1 MRNTMCLSTLM
12 MAWSRLRNATC
23 RPRGEERLR
32 RIRLSVVFYVLPCL
46 LPTAYCLLLSAF
58 CFLICG
64 TARAQDDV
72 VLRAMRDELA
82 RSMQQ
87 LQLEK
92 LEKPYFIAYRV
103 QEKNTTDVTASFG
116 ALLFSAST
124 RHRFLTVEVRVGSP
138 KLDNT
143 NFLSMSFLNRGGL
156 ARGFGGTAQLP
167 LEDNYKELRRQLWLA
182 TDSTYK
188 KALED
193 LSRKRA
199 ALQNKTGAEE
209 IADFSPQQ
217 PATVAEAQTPAK
229 IDAAQLETLARRL
242 SAVFKGSP
250 AIFTDSAHVMM
261 EQTYTRYVNSEGTTF
276 TRNTPMASV
285 VLLAATQAGEG
296 APLQDFLAAYG
307 HSMDDLPSPRELES
321 RALAMGQRLE
331 KLRSAT
337 LVEHYNGP
345 VLFEGQAA
353 AELFSQVIAPALLAA
368 RRPVSDLPQFD
379 LLSGRLENPYQDRLG
394 GRVLPDFMSVADD
407 PTLSRYQ
414 DEPLLG
420 ASRVDD
426 DGVPA
431 RRNVLVENGTLKTL
445 LATRNPIAGV
455 TQSTGSRRGGSVA
468 PSNLLV
474 TVTQGLSEETMKA
487 KLLSIVQQ
495 RGKPFGIVVERL
507 ANPMAAEA
515 QEMITSL
522 MSSVMPGQGGE
533 GSTQLALVAYKVFPD
548 GHEELVRNVAIDGLT
563 TASFKDIV
571 AASANALVYSTP
583 FISMKSSVFS
593 IFAGGSPAEAAA
605 PLVSFVVPSLLFDD
619 VTLKQPMKEIPK
631 PPLSSRPVGN

>member
-1 MRNTMCLSTLM
+1 MRPT
-12 MAWSRLRNATC
+12 RRRNALF
-23 RPRGEERLR
+23 GA
-32 RIRLSVVFYVLPCL
+32 L
-46 LPTAYCLLLSAF
+46 LFLLLAGSAV
-58 CFLICG
+58 
-64 TARAQDDV
+64 RAQDDV

-103 QEKNTTDVTASFG
+103 QEKNTADVMASFG
-116 ALLFSAST
+116 ALLSSAST

-156 ARGFGGTAQLP
+156 VGGFGGASQLP

-182 TDSTYK
+182 TDSAYK

-199 ALQNKTGAEE
+199 ALQNKTGAGE
-209 IADFSPQQ
+209 IPDFSAQQ
-217 PATVAEAQTPAK
+217 PATVTEAQTWAK
-229 IDAAQLETLARRL
+229 IDVAQLETLGRSL
-242 SAVFKGSP
+242 SAVFQGSP

-285 VLLAATQAGEG
+285 VLLAGTQAGDG
-296 APLQDFLAAYG
+296 APLRDFLAVYG
-307 HSMDDLPSPRELES
+307 HSIDNLPSPRDLES
-321 RALAMGQRLE
+321 RARAMGQRLE

-337 LVEHYNGP
+337 SVDHYNGP

-368 RRPVSDLPQFD
+368 RRPVSDAPQFE
-379 LLSGRLENPYQDRLG
+379 LFSGSMENPYQDRLG
-394 GRVLPDFMSVADD
+394 GRVLPDFLSVADD
-407 PTLSRYQ
+407 PTLSRFQ
-414 DEPLLG
+414 DQPLLG

-431 RRNVLVENGTLKTL
+431 RRTVLVENGTLKTL
-445 LATRNPIAGV
+445 LATRDPIAGV
-455 TQSTGSRRGGSVA
+455 TQSTGSRRGGTVA

-474 TVTQGLSEETMKA
+474 TATQGLSEEAMKA

-507 ANPMAAEA
+507 ASPMAAEA
-515 QEMITSL
+515 QDMMTSL
-522 MSSVMPGQGGE
+522 IGSIMPGQGGE
-533 GSTQLALVAYKVFPD
+533 GGTRLALVAYKVFPD
-548 GHEELVRNVAIDGLT
+548 GHQELVRNVAIDGVT
-563 TASFKDIV
+563 TASFREIV
-571 AASANALVYSTP
+571 AASVNPLVYSTP
-583 FISMKSSVFS
+583 FLNLKNSMFS
-593 IFAGGSPAEAAA
+593 IFAGGSQAEAAP
-605 PLVSFVVPSLLFDD
+605 PLVSFVVPSLLLDD
-619 VTLKQPMKEIPK
+619 VTLKRPMKEIPK
-631 PPLSSRPVGN
+631 PPLSSRPVGD

>member
-1 MRNTMCLSTLM
+1 
-12 MAWSRLRNATC
+12 LRGSFC
-23 RPRGEERLR
+23 
-32 RIRLSVVFYVLPCL
+32 F
-46 LPTAYCLLLSAF
+46 LLSAF
-58 CFLICG
+58 CLLFSEL
-64 TARAQDDV
+64 ARAQDDV

-103 QEKNTTDVTASFG
+103 QEKSTADVMASFG
-116 ALLFSAST
+116 AILASASN
-124 RHRFLTVEVRVGSP
+124 RNRFLTVEVRVGSP

-156 ARGFGGTAQLP
+156 AGGFGGASQLP
-167 LEDNYKELRRQLWLA
+167 FEDNYKELRRQLWLA
-182 TDSTYK
+182 TDSAYK

-209 IADFSPQQ
+209 IPDFSAQR
-217 PATVAEAQTPAK
+217 PATITEAQTPAK
-229 IDAAQLETLARRL
+229 IDVAQLEALARSL

-276 TRNTPMASV
+276 TRNTPVASV
-285 VLLAATQAGEG
+285 VLLAGTQAADG
-296 APLQDFLAAYG
+296 APLRDFLAAYG
-307 HSMDDLPSPRELES
+307 HSVVDLPPQRDLET

-337 LVEHYNGP
+337 LVDHYNGP

-353 AELFSQVIAPALLAA
+353 AELFSQVIAPALLAG
-368 RRPVSDLPQFD
+368 RLPLSDAPQFG
-379 LLSGRLENPYQDRLG
+379 LFSASLENPYQDRLG
-394 GRVLPDFMSVADD
+394 GRVLPDFLSVADD
-407 PTLSRYQ
+407 PTLNRYQ

-420 ASRVDD
+420 ARRVDD
-426 DGVPA
+426 DGVPT
-431 RRNVLVENGTLKTL
+431 RRTVLVENGTLSTL
-445 LATRNPIAGV
+445 LATRDPIAGV
-455 TQSTGSRRGGSVA
+455 TQSTGSRRGGTVA

-474 TVTQGLSEETMKA
+474 TVTQGLPEEAMKA

-507 ANPMAAEA
+507 ANPMAGEA
-515 QEMITSL
+515 QDVMMSL
-522 MSSVMPGQGGE
+522 MGSVMPGQGGE
-533 GSTQLALVAYKVFPD
+533 GPTRLALVAHKVFPD
-548 GHEELVRNVAIDGLT
+548 GHEELVRNVAIDGVT
-563 TASFKDIV
+563 AASFKDVV
-571 AASANALVYSTP
+571 AASASSLVYSTP
-583 FISMKSSVFS
+583 FLSMRNSMFS
-593 IFAGGSPAEAAA
+593 IFAGGSPVEAVA

-619 VTLKQPMKEIPK
+619 VTLKRPMKEIPK
-631 PPLSSRPVGN
+631 LPLSSRPVGN

>member
-1 MRNTMCLSTLM
+1 MKQAT
-12 MAWSRLRNATC
+12 SRK
-23 RPRGEERLR
+23 
-32 RIRLSVVFYVLPCL
+32 L
-46 LPTAYCLLLSAF
+46 LCAAFCLLLSAF
-58 CFLICG
+58 CLLISAP
-64 TARAQDDV
+64 ARAQDDV

-103 QEKNTTDVTASFG
+103 QEKNSTDVKASFG
-116 ALLFSAST
+116 ALLSSAST
-124 RHRFLTVEVRVGSP
+124 RNRFLTVEVRVGSP

-156 ARGFGGTAQLP
+156 AGGFGGTSQLP

-182 TDSTYK
+182 TDSAYK

-209 IADFSPQQ
+209 IPDFSSQQ
-217 PATVAEAQTPAK
+217 PATVTEAQTPAK
-229 IDAAQLETLARRL
+229 INVAQLETLARSL

-285 VLLAATQAGEG
+285 VLLAGTQAAEG
-296 APLQDFLAAYG
+296 APLRDFLAAYG
-307 HSMDDLPSPRELES
+307 HSIDDLPSPRDLES
-321 RALAMGQRLE
+321 RARAMGQRLE

-337 LVEHYNGP
+337 LVDHYNGP

-353 AELFSQVIAPALLAA
+353 AELFSQVIAPALLAV
-368 RRPVSDLPQFD
+368 RRPLSDTPQFE
-379 LLSGRLENPYQDRLG
+379 LFSGSLENPYQDRLG
-394 GRVLPDFMSVADD
+394 GRVLPDFLSVADD

-426 DGVPA
+426 DGVPT
-431 RRNVLVENGTLKTL
+431 RRTVLVENGTLKTL
-445 LATRNPIAGV
+445 LATRDPIAGV
-455 TQSTGSRRGGSVA
+455 AQSTGSRRGGTVA

-474 TVTQGLSEETMKA
+474 TVTQGLPEEALKA

-515 QEMITSL
+515 QDMMMSL
-522 MSSVMPGQGGE
+522 MSSIMPGQGGE
-533 GSTQLALVAYKVFPD
+533 GGTRLALVAYKVFPD
-548 GHEELVRNVAIDGLT
+548 GHEELVRNVAIDGVN
-563 TASFKDIV
+563 TASFKEIV
-571 AASANALVYSTP
+571 AASVNSLVYSTP
-583 FISMKSSVFS
+583 FLSMKTSMFS
-593 IFAGGSPAEAAA
+593 IFAGGSPAETAA

-619 VTLKQPMKEIPK
+619 VTLKRPMKEIPK
-631 PPLSSRPVGN
+631 LPLSSRPVGD

>member
-1 MRNTMCLSTLM
+1 MNPTR
-12 MAWSRLRNATC
+12 RRNA
-23 RPRGEERLR
+23 
-32 RIRLSVVFYVLPCL
+32 VFGAL
-46 LPTAYCLLLSAF
+46 LFLLLA
-58 CFLICG
+58 G
-64 TARAQDDV
+64 GAARAQDDV

-103 QEKNTTDVTASFG
+103 QEKNSTDVRASFG
-116 ALLFSAST
+116 ALLSSAST
-124 RHRFLTVEVRVGSP
+124 RNRFLTVEVRVGSP

-143 NFLSMSFLNRGGL
+143 NFISMSFLNRGGL
-156 ARGFGGTAQLP
+156 VGGFGGASQLP

-182 TDSTYK
+182 TDSAYK

-209 IADFSPQQ
+209 IPDFSPQQ
-217 PATVAEAQTPAK
+217 PATVTEAQTPAK
-229 IDAAQLETLARRL
+229 IDVAQLETLARSL

-285 VLLAATQAGEG
+285 VLLAGTQAAEG
-296 APLQDFLAAYG
+296 APLRDFLAAYG
-307 HSMDDLPSPRELES
+307 HSIDDLSSPRDLES
-321 RALAMGQRLE
+321 RARAMGQRLE

-337 LVEHYNGP
+337 LVDHYNGP

-368 RRPVSDLPQFD
+368 RRPVSDVPQFE
-379 LLSGRLENPYQDRLG
+379 LFSGSLENPYQDRLG
-394 GRVLPDFMSVADD
+394 GRVLSDFLSVADD
-407 PTLSRYQ
+407 PTLSRYR

-426 DGVPA
+426 DGVPT
-431 RRNVLVENGTLKTL
+431 RRTVLVENGTLKTL
-445 LATRNPIAGV
+445 LATRDPIAGV
-455 TQSTGSRRGGSVA
+455 AQSTGSRRGGTVA

-474 TVTQGLSEETMKA
+474 TVTQGLPEEAMKA
-487 KLLSIVQQ
+487 KLLSMVQQ

-507 ANPMAAEA
+507 ASPMAAEA
-515 QEMITSL
+515 QDMMMSL
-522 MSSVMPGQGGE
+522 MSSLMPGQGGE
-533 GSTQLALVAYKVFPD
+533 GGTRLALVAYKVFPD
-548 GHEELVRNVAIDGLT
+548 GHEELVRNVAIDGVN
-563 TASFKDIV
+563 TASFKEIV
-571 AASANALVYSTP
+571 AASVNSLVYSTP
-583 FISMKSSVFS
+583 FLSMKTSMFS
-593 IFAGGSPAEAAA
+593 IFAGGSPAETAP

-619 VTLKQPMKEIPK
+619 VTLKRPIREIPK
-631 PPLSSRPVGN
+631 LPLSSRPVGD

>member
-1 MRNTMCLSTLM
+1 MTKTPLEKLI
-12 MAWSRLRNATC
+12 AIA
-23 RPRGEERLR
+23 
-32 RIRLSVVFYVLPCL
+32 FCL
-46 LPTAYCLLLSAF
+46 LPSAFCLLLSVPV
-58 CFLICG
+58 
-64 TARAQDDV
+64 RAQDDV

-103 QEKNTTDVTASFG
+103 QEEDTADVTASFG
-116 ALLFSAST
+116 AVLASLSN
-124 RHRFLTVEVRVGSP
+124 RNRFLTVEVRVGSS

-156 ARGFGGTAQLP
+156 AGGFGGASQLP
-167 LEDNYKELRRQLWLA
+167 LEADYKELRRQLWLA
-182 TDSTYK
+182 TDSVYK

-209 IADFSPQQ
+209 IPDFSPQQ
-217 PATVAEAQTPAK
+217 PATVTEAQTPAK
-229 IDAAQLETLARRL
+229 IDVAQLETLARSL

-276 TRNTPMASV
+276 TRNTPVASV
-285 VLLAATQAGEG
+285 VLLAETQAAEG
-296 APLQDFLAAYG
+296 APLRDFLTAYG
-307 HSMDDLPSPRELES
+307 HSIDDLPSARDLES

-337 LVEHYNGP
+337 LVDHYNGP

-353 AELFSQVIAPALLAA
+353 AELFSQVIAPALLAG
-368 RRPVSDLPQFD
+368 RLPLSDTPQFG
-379 LLSGRLENPYQDRLG
+379 LFSASLENPYQDRLG
-394 GRVLPDFMSVADD
+394 GRVLPDFLSVADD

-426 DGVPA
+426 DGVPT
-431 RRNVLVENGTLKTL
+431 RRTVLVENGTLSTL
-445 LATRNPIAGV
+445 LATRDPIAGV
-455 TQSTGSRRGGSVA
+455 TQSTGSRRGGTVA

-474 TVTQGLSEETMKA
+474 TVNQGLPEEAMKA
-487 KLLSIVQQ
+487 KLLSMVQQ

-507 ANPMAAEA
+507 ANPMAGEA
-515 QEMITSL
+515 QDMMMSL

-533 GSTQLALVAYKVFPD
+533 GPTRLALVVYKIFPD
-548 GHEELVRNVAIDGLT
+548 GHEELVRNVAIDGVT
-563 TASFKDIV
+563 TASFKDVV
-571 AASANALVYSTP
+571 AASASSLVYSTP
-583 FISMKSSVFS
+583 FLSMRNSMFS

-605 PLVSFVVPSLLFDD
+605 PLVSFVVPSLLLDD
-619 VTLKQPMKEIPK
+619 VTLKRPMKEIPK
-631 PPLSSRPVGN
+631 LPLSSRPVGD

>member
-1 MRNTMCLSTLM
+1 
-12 MAWSRLRNATC
+12 
-23 RPRGEERLR
+23 
-32 RIRLSVVFYVLPCL
+32 VFGTFLF
-46 LPTAYCLLLSAF
+46 LLLA
-58 CFLICG
+58 G
-64 TARAQDDV
+64 GAARAQDDV

-103 QEKNTTDVTASFG
+103 QEKNTADVMASFG
-116 ALLFSAST
+116 AVLSSASA
-124 RHRFLTVEVRVGSP
+124 RYRFLTVEVRVGSP

-156 ARGFGGTAQLP
+156 AGSFGGASQLP

-182 TDSTYK
+182 TDSAYK

-209 IADFSPQQ
+209 IPDFSQQQ
-217 PATVAEAQTPAK
+217 PATITEAQTPAK
-229 IDAAQLETLARRL
+229 IDVAQLETSARSL
-242 SAVFKGSP
+242 SAVFNGSP

-276 TRNTPMASV
+276 TRNTPMARV
-285 VLLAATQAGEG
+285 VLLAGTQAADG
-296 APLQDFLAAYG
+296 APLRDFLAAYG
-307 HSMDDLPSPRELES
+307 HSIDDLPLPRDLES
-321 RALAMGQRLE
+321 RARAMGQRLE
-331 KLRSAT
+331 KLRSAP
-337 LVEHYNGP
+337 LVDHYNGP
-345 VLFEGQAA
+345 ALFEGQAA
-353 AELFSQVIAPALLAA
+353 AELFNQVIAPALLAG
-368 RRPVSDLPQFD
+368 RLPLSDTPQFE
-379 LLSGRLENPYQDRLG
+379 LFSATLENPYQDRLG
-394 GRVLPDFMSVADD
+394 GRVLPDFLSVADD

-431 RRNVLVENGTLKTL
+431 RRTVLVENGTLKTL
-445 LATRNPIAGV
+445 LATRDPVAGV
-455 TQSTGSRRGGSVA
+455 TQSTGSRRGGTVA

-474 TVTQGLSEETMKA
+474 TVNQGLPEEAMKA
-487 KLLSIVQQ
+487 KLLSMVQQ

-515 QEMITSL
+515 QDMMMSL
-522 MSSVMPGQGGE
+522 MGSIMPGQGGE
-533 GSTQLALVAYKVFPD
+533 GSTRLALVAYKVFPD
-548 GHEELVRNVAIDGLT
+548 GHEELVRNVAIDGVT
-563 TASFKDIV
+563 AASFKELV
-571 AASANALVYSTP
+571 AASVNSLVYSTP
-583 FISMKSSVFS
+583 FLSVKSSVFS

-619 VTLKQPMKEIPK
+619 VTLKRPMKEVPK
-631 PPLSSRPVGN
+631 LPLSSRPIGD

>member
-1 MRNTMCLSTLM
+1 MSKTTWRKLSSAAL
-12 MAWSRLRNATC
+12 
-23 RPRGEERLR
+23 
-32 RIRLSVVFYVLPCL
+32 
-46 LPTAYCLLLSAF
+46 CLLLSAF
-58 CFLICG
+58 CLLVSDP
-64 TARAQDDV
+64 ARAQDDV

-103 QEKNTTDVTASFG
+103 QEKNTADVLASFG
-116 ALLFSAST
+116 AVLASASV

-156 ARGFGGTAQLP
+156 ARGFRGVSQLP

-182 TDSTYK
+182 TDSAYK

-209 IADFSPQQ
+209 IPDFSAQQ
-217 PATVAEAQTPAK
+217 PATVTEAPTPAK
-229 IDAAQLETLARRL
+229 IDVAQLETLARSL

-250 AIFTDSAHVMM
+250 AIFADSAHVTV
-261 EQTYTRYVNSEGTTF
+261 EQRYTRYVNSEGTTF
-276 TRNTPMASV
+276 TRGTPVASV
-285 VLLAATQAGEG
+285 VLLAETQAADG
-296 APLQDFLAAYG
+296 APLRDFLAAYG
-307 HSMDDLPSPRELES
+307 HSMDELPSPRELES

-331 KLRSAT
+331 KLRFAT
-337 LVEHYNGP
+337 LLDHYNGP

-368 RRPVSDLPQFD
+368 RRPVSDTPQFD
-379 LLSGRLENPYQDRLG
+379 MFSAQLENPFQDRLG
-394 GRVLPDFMSVADD
+394 GRVLPDFLSVADD

-426 DGVPA
+426 DGVPT
-431 RRNVLVENGTLKTL
+431 RRAVLVENGTLKTL
-445 LATRNPIAGV
+445 LATRDPVAGV
-455 TQSTGSRRGGSVA
+455 AQSTGSRRGGTVA

-474 TVTQGLSEETMKA
+474 TVTQGLPEEAMKA
-487 KLLSIVQQ
+487 KLLSLVQQ
-495 RGKPFGIVVERL
+495 RGKPFGIVIERL
-507 ANPMAAEA
+507 ANPMAGEA
-515 QEMITSL
+515 QDMMMSL
-522 MSSVMPGQGGE
+522 MSSILPGQGGE
-533 GSTQLALVAYKVFPD
+533 GSTRLALVAFKIFPD
-548 GHEELVRNVAIDGLT
+548 GHQEPVRNVAIDGVS
-563 TASFKDIV
+563 TASFKEIV
-571 AASANALVYSTP
+571 AASVNSLVYSTP
-583 FISMKSSVFS
+583 FLSMKNSVFS
-593 IFAGGSPAEAAA
+593 IFSGGSPAETAA

-631 PPLSSRPVGN
+631 PPLSSRPVGD

>member
-1 MRNTMCLSTLM
+1 M
-12 MAWSRLRNATC
+12 
-23 RPRGEERLR
+23 
-32 RIRLSVVFYVLPCL
+32 
-46 LPTAYCLLLSAF
+46 PTAFCLLLSTF
-58 CFLICG
+58 CLLVSEP
-64 TARAQDDV
+64 ARAQDDV

-103 QEKNTTDVTASFG
+103 QEKNSTDVKASFG
-116 ALLFSAST
+116 ALLSSAST
-124 RHRFLTVEVRVGSP
+124 RNRFLTVEIRVGSP

-156 ARGFGGTAQLP
+156 VGGFGGTSQLP

-182 TDSTYK
+182 TDSAYK

-209 IADFSPQQ
+209 IPDFSSQQ
-217 PATVAEAQTPAK
+217 PATVTEAQTPAK
-229 IDAAQLETLARRL
+229 IDVAQLETLARSL
-242 SAVFKGSP
+242 SGVFKGSP
-250 AIFTDSAHVMM
+250 AIFTDSAHVTM

-285 VLLAATQAGEG
+285 VLLAGTQAAEG
-296 APLQDFLAAYG
+296 APLRDFLAAYG
-307 HSMDDLPSPRELES
+307 HSIDDLPSPRDLES
-321 RALAMGQRLE
+321 RARAMGQRLE

-337 LVEHYNGP
+337 LVDHYNGP

-368 RRPVSDLPQFD
+368 RRPLSDTPQFE
-379 LLSGRLENPYQDRLG
+379 LFSASLENPYQDRLG
-394 GRVLPDFMSVADD
+394 GRVLPDFLSVADD

-426 DGVPA
+426 DGVPT
-431 RRNVLVENGTLKTL
+431 RRTVLVENGTLKTL
-445 LATRNPIAGV
+445 LATRDPIAGV
-455 TQSTGSRRGGSVA
+455 AQSTGSRRGGTVA

-474 TVTQGLSEETMKA
+474 TVTQGLPEEAMKA
-487 KLLSIVQQ
+487 KLLSMVQQ

-507 ANPMAAEA
+507 ASPMAAEA
-515 QEMITSL
+515 QDMMMSL
-522 MSSVMPGQGGE
+522 MSSIMPGQGGE
-533 GSTQLALVAYKVFPD
+533 GGARLALVAYKVFPD
-548 GHEELVRNVAIDGLT
+548 GHEELVRNVAIDGVN
-563 TASFKDIV
+563 TASFKEIV
-571 AASANALVYSTP
+571 AASVNSLVYSTP
-583 FISMKSSVFS
+583 FLSMKTSVFS

-619 VTLKQPMKEIPK
+619 VTLKRPIREIPK
-631 PPLSSRPVGN
+631 LPLSSRPVGD

>member
-1 MRNTMCLSTLM
+1 MKQAT
-12 MAWSRLRNATC
+12 SRK
-23 RPRGEERLR
+23 
-32 RIRLSVVFYVLPCL
+32 L
-46 LPTAYCLLLSAF
+46 LCAAFCLLLSAF
-58 CFLICG
+58 CLLISAP
-64 TARAQDDV
+64 ARAQDDV

-103 QEKNTTDVTASFG
+103 QEKNSTDVKASFG
-116 ALLFSAST
+116 ALLSSAST
-124 RHRFLTVEVRVGSP
+124 RNRFLTVEIRVGSP

-156 ARGFGGTAQLP
+156 VGGFGGTSQLP

-182 TDSTYK
+182 TDSAYK

-209 IADFSPQQ
+209 IPDFSSQQ
-217 PATVAEAQTPAK
+217 PATVTEAQTPAK
-229 IDAAQLETLARRL
+229 IDVAQLETLARSL
-242 SAVFKGSP
+242 SGVFKGSP
-250 AIFTDSAHVMM
+250 AIFTDSAHVTM

-285 VLLAATQAGEG
+285 VLLAGTQAAEG
-296 APLQDFLAAYG
+296 APLRDFLAAYG
-307 HSMDDLPSPRELES
+307 HSIDDLPSPRDLES
-321 RALAMGQRLE
+321 RARAMGQRLV

-337 LVEHYNGP
+337 LVDHYNGP

-353 AELFSQVIAPALLAA
+353 AELFSQVIAPALLAV
-368 RRPVSDLPQFD
+368 RRPLSDTPQFE
-379 LLSGRLENPYQDRLG
+379 LFSGSLENPYQDRLG
-394 GRVLPDFMSVADD
+394 GRVLPDFLSVADD

-426 DGVPA
+426 DGVPT
-431 RRNVLVENGTLKTL
+431 RRTVLVENGTLKTL
-445 LATRNPIAGV
+445 LATRDPIAGV
-455 TQSTGSRRGGSVA
+455 AQSTGSRRGGTVA

-474 TVTQGLSEETMKA
+474 TVTQGLSEEALKA

-515 QEMITSL
+515 QDMMMSL
-522 MSSVMPGQGGE
+522 MSSIMPGQGGE
-533 GSTQLALVAYKVFPD
+533 GGTRLALVAYKVFPD
-548 GHEELVRNVAIDGLT
+548 GHEELVRNVAIDGVN
-563 TASFKDIV
+563 TASFKEIV
-571 AASANALVYSTP
+571 AASVNSLVYSTP
-583 FISMKSSVFS
+583 FLSMKTSMFS
-593 IFAGGSPAEAAA
+593 IFAGGSPAETAA

-619 VTLKQPMKEIPK
+619 VTLKRPMKEIPK
-631 PPLSSRPVGN
+631 LPLSSRPVGD